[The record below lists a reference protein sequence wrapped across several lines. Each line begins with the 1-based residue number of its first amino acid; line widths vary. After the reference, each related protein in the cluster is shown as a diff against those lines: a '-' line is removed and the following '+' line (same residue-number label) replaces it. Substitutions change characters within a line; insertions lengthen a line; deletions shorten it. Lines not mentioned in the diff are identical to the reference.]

1 VSTGFGLMIE
11 SLVAVLLLVTIG
23 YCVVLNGRLKRLKAD
38 EQALKATISELIT
51 ATEIA
56 GRAVAGLKA
65 TAQEA
70 DRTLGERLRAAER
83 LSADLDRQ
91 LRGGEAMLGLF
102 PRDPNAPASVP
113 TPAAVVPDWPDPK
126 AVVAAAQAFADRAR
140 ERARETRGRSGCMI
154 RLLRDFRLVP
164 IVLFATITLFV
175 LKTVGLLVDGRYALG
190 EGDSAD
196 ITGTPAAKAPPLNA
210 ARPDNSKQSW
220 AQQVFN
226 YPDVTGAAGESK
238 AVEAKEAPK
247 PARPAAKPEEPKTN
261 TGWIPVPVDSARP
274 RSPAEQAI
282 LERLQE
288 RRNELDAR
296 ARELEMRESLIKAA
310 EKRLEGRVAE
320 LKELE
325 ARINNAVQTKEEGE
339 AARFKNLVTM
349 YENMKAKEAAKIF
362 DRLDTRVLF
371 EVATQITPRRMSDIL
386 AQMSPEAA
394 ERLTLAL
401 AARPDKDK
409 PAELPKIEG
418 KPSN

>member
-1 VSTGFGLMIE
+1 
-11 SLVAVLLLVTIG
+11 
-23 YCVVLNGRLKRLKAD
+23 
-38 EQALKATISELIT
+38 
-51 ATEIA
+51 
-56 GRAVAGLKA
+56 
-65 TAQEA
+65 
-70 DRTLGERLRAAER
+70 
-83 LSADLDRQ
+83 
-91 LRGGEAMLGLF
+91 
-102 PRDPNAPASVP
+102 
-113 TPAAVVPDWPDPK
+113 
-126 AVVAAAQAFADRAR
+126 
-140 ERARETRGRSGCMI
+140 MI

-175 LKTVGLLVDGRYALG
+175 LKTVGLLIDGRYALG
-190 EGDSAD
+190 EGDGAD
-196 ITGTPAAKAPPLNA
+196 ITGTIPGAPAVKAPPPNA
-210 ARPDNSKQSW
+210 AKPDNAKQSW

-339 AARFKNLVTM
+339 AARFKNLATM

-371 EVATQITPRRMSDIL
+371 KVATQITPRRMSDIL

>member
-1 VSTGFGLMIE
+1 
-11 SLVAVLLLVTIG
+11 
-23 YCVVLNGRLKRLKAD
+23 
-38 EQALKATISELIT
+38 
-51 ATEIA
+51 
-56 GRAVAGLKA
+56 
-65 TAQEA
+65 
-70 DRTLGERLRAAER
+70 
-83 LSADLDRQ
+83 
-91 LRGGEAMLGLF
+91 
-102 PRDPNAPASVP
+102 
-113 TPAAVVPDWPDPK
+113 
-126 AVVAAAQAFADRAR
+126 
-140 ERARETRGRSGCMI
+140 MI

-175 LKTVGLLVDGRYALG
+175 LKTIGLLIDGRYTLG

-196 ITGTPAAKAPPLNA
+196 ITGTIPGAPAAKAPPPNA

-220 AQQVFN
+220 AQQMFN

-238 AVEAKEAPK
+238 AAEAKEAPK

-371 EVATQITPRRMSDIL
+371 EVATQISPAACPTFWRRCRPRPPSGSRWR
-386 AQMSPEAA
+386 SPRVPTRTSPPSCRRSKASRATDRSCWIDHRSHNPAA
-394 ERLTLAL
+394 SIASRTASSPSKSPSGPFSL
-401 AARPDKDK
+401 
-409 PAELPKIEG
+409 LPVR
-418 KPSN
+418 S